1 MIVINLFYFA
11 IYKRKLDS
19 KEFGDRRLEK
29 EKKKLYRKYEVNMD
43 EINRL
48 RSELE
53 ELESQKK
60 ALLNIP

>member
-1 MIVINLFYFA
+1 MINLFYFA